1 MKAPDHSEDTK
12 SERITTGA
20 LTMSTWIQSLKRAFS
35 AWGVWRFV
43 LSLWGYLL
51 WRMGWIR
58 PDAGIEWL
66 YDVRPATEG
75 FRAGLVDIWL
85 RWDTVHYL
93 RIIQEGYGPDERSA
107 FFPLYPLL
115 GKVCGIIT
123 GDDGLLG
130 LLLVS
135 NLAAIGSIFL
145 LDRIAYTKMQ
155 LNGHSTV
162 LYDLVF
168 YPLAF
173 FLFVAY
179 PQSLV
184 LFFILGAYF
193 SQLNRHLL
201 MTFICGVAAGL
212 THLTA
217 LPLTPLLFLH
227 ALKFKERRWP
237 WFLISLAP
245 LLGIAG
251 FLTWRFYAGFP
262 SFQVLLGSI
271 WGKSVGPGVDVI
283 GDMTPWIWL
292 IRGWPNLVVLFLGL
306 GTLYWC
312 YKNRLFAMLGFQ
324 VVLLLIPILTAPSF
338 EPLAGMARYALVG
351 FPMYFAFS
359 SWRPQG
365 WKHLLILALASGVNL
380 YFCGIFIMWGFI
392 G

>member
-1 MKAPDHSEDTK
+1 MNVSGHFEYTTHEKTTTEDL
-12 SERITTGA
+12 S
-20 LTMSTWIQSLKRAFS
+20 MSTWTQSLKRALLV
-35 AWGVWRFV
+35 WGIWRFA
-43 LSLWGYLL
+43 LSLWSYVL

-58 PDAGIEWL
+58 PDAGAEWL
-66 YDVRPATEG
+66 HDIRPATEG
-75 FRAGLVDIWL
+75 IRAALVDIWL

-115 GKVCGIIT
+115 GKICGIIT

-162 LYDLVF
+162 IYDLVF

-184 LFFILGAYF
+184 LFLILGAYF
-193 SQLNRHLL
+193 SQLSRNLL
-201 MTFICGVAAGL
+201 MTFLFGVAAGL
-212 THLTA
+212 THSTA
-217 LPLTPLLFLH
+217 LPLAPLLFLRTFG
-227 ALKFKERRWP
+227 FKERRLP

-251 FLTWRFYAGFP
+251 FMAWRVYVGFP
-262 SFQVLLGSI
+262 PFQILLGSI
-271 WGKSVGPGVDVI
+271 WGKSVGLGVDFT
-283 GDMTPWIWL
+283 GDMTPWVWL
-292 IRGWPNLVVLFLGL
+292 FRGWPNLVVLFLGL

-324 VVLLLIPILTAPSF
+324 AVLLLIPMLTAPSF

-351 FPMYFAFS
+351 FPMFYAFS

-365 WKHLLILALASGVNL
+365 WKRILLLALASGVNL